1 MIKSKIEQNRVHEQS
16 QKTSIEII
24 NQKLILLTYI
34 LTICSQYGKKVHW
47 GINFYSWISLYEK
60 KTAFSTLWLFL
71 QNPIPRSLLDIRI
84 NGQKNLKKAPN
95 LFYECHIQNPR
106 RMNF

>member
-16 QKTSIEII
+16 QKTSIQII
-24 NQKLILLTYI
+24 NQKLILLCYI
-34 LTICSQYGKKVHW
+34 LTIYSQYGKKVHW
-47 GINFYSWISLYEK
+47 GINFLFVNFSLREK
-60 KTAFSTLWLFL
+60 TVYSTLWLFL
-71 QNPIPRSLLDIRI
+71 PNPIPRSLLDIRI
-84 NGQKNLKKAPN
+84 NGQKNLKKAQN